1 MSVPCAISAIPVR
14 APVSGFADALR
25 TPYVRGWAAPGPL
38 GPPAA
43 YEPAGRDGRRRTDDG
58 SHPPRRRAVTPL
70 SEAPTVF
77 PTLHAATRRA
87 LHAAPAAILVALLAA
102 CAAPGRPEAEAPAPP
117 LLTGLGSH
125 HHEITTRDTLAQRY
139 FDQGLRLAYAFNHAE
154 AERAFLH
161 AATLDPRCAMC
172 YWGVALVRGPNIN
185 APMDSASGAAAYA
198 AVREA
203 QSRARGAS
211 EQERAYIQA
220 MAARYAA
227 TPVADRAKLDS
238 AYATAMADVARRY
251 PSDPDAATLYAEAVM
266 TTSPWE
272 YWTADG
278 APKPSTTR
286 ILAALEGVLA
296 RTPDHPGA
304 CHFFIHAVEA
314 AHPERAVP
322 CAERL
327 AALMPAA
334 GHIVHMPA
342 HIYIRTGR
350 YADAIEANVHAV
362 HADESYITDQKP
374 QGFYPMAYYPHNYH
388 FLAFAATLA
397 GRGQTAVDA
406 ARGAAEKTPPEVAR
420 LAPELQL
427 LPPYPH
433 LTLATFGRWDEVL
446 REPLPASDLRVA
458 TGLAHYARGRAQL
471 ATGKL
476 DEAAASLDTVQRTAA
491 EVTSG
496 STSVVLRIATH
507 ALRGELASRRGD
519 GEGAVA
525 EYERAQALEDG
536 LSYMEPPYW
545 HAPIRHLHG
554 AALLRVGRAADAE
567 RLYREDLR
575 RFPENGWSLF
585 GLSQS
590 LAAQG
595 RKQEAAAAK
604 ARFARAFGGADVTLV
619 ASHL

>member
-1 MSVPCAISAIPVR
+1 M
-14 APVSGFADALR
+14 
-25 TPYVRGWAAPGPL
+25 
-38 GPPAA
+38 
-43 YEPAGRDGRRRTDDG
+43 
-58 SHPPRRRAVTPL
+58 L
-70 SEAPTVF
+70 S
-77 PTLHAATRRA
+77 A
-87 LHAAPAAILVALLAA
+87 LHSTASQARRVAPLATFSALAALLLA
-102 CAAPGRPEAEAPAPP
+102 CAAPGRKEPAASAPP

-125 HHEITTRDTLAQRY
+125 HHAITTRDTLAQRY

-154 AERAFLH
+154 AERSFH
-161 AATLDPRCAMC
+161 QAAALDPRCAMC
-172 YWGVALVRGPNIN
+172 YWGIALVRGPNIN

-198 AVREA
+198 ALREA
-203 QSRARGAS
+203 QARAGDAS
-211 EQERAYIQA
+211 ESERAYI
-220 MAARYAA
+220 AALATRYAA
-227 TPVADRAKLDS
+227 APGGNRAALDS
-238 AYATAMADVARRY
+238 AYADAMAEVARRF
-251 PSDPDAATLYAEAVM
+251 PQDPDAATLYAEAVM
-266 TTSPWE
+266 TTSPWD
-272 YWTADG
+272 YWKADG
-278 APKPSTTR
+278 TPKASTER
-286 ILAALEGVLA
+286 LVAALEGAMQLA
-296 RTPDHPGA
+296 PDHPGA
-304 CHFFIHAVEA
+304 CHFYIHAVEA
-314 AHPERAVP
+314 AHPERAVA

-334 GHIVHMPA
+334 GHLVHMPA

-362 HADESYITDQKP
+362 HADETYIADQKP
-374 QGFYPMAYYPHNYH
+374 GGFYPMAYYPHNYH

-446 REPLPASDLRVA
+446 REPLPAPDLRVA
-458 TGLAHYARGRAQL
+458 SGLAHYARGRAQL

-476 DEAAASLDTVQRTAA
+476 DDAAASLDSVARASD
-491 EVTSG
+491 EVTAG
-496 STSVVLRIATH
+496 PTDAVLQIATH
-507 ALRGELASRRGD
+507 ALRAELASRRGD
-519 GEGAVA
+519 EKRAIT

-545 HAPIRHLHG
+545 HAPIRHLLG
-554 AALLRVGRAADAE
+554 AALIRDGRPADAE

-604 ARFARAFGGADVTLV
+604 AHFAKAWGTADVTLV